1 MRQRIA
7 AAQRQTGMTPASGPV
22 ERTAAAWLAHRDSG
36 QWSPADQSAFDAWL
50 AEDTAHQVAY
60 LRLQAAWREAGR
72 LKVLKAGGDSSHVPE
87 RGAWLRSPYFHP
99 PLRERR
105 RADRARNRAQR
116 IAWGGAAATAV
127 LALALA
133 CAFWWWQSLGQ
144 TRHGAWHTALGGQLV
159 VHLADGST
167 ATLGSDST
175 LRAALTRHER
185 DLDLVRGE
193 AFFEVAKDHT
203 RPFVVH
209 AGAYQV
215 IAVGTRFDVRR
226 DEGGMRV
233 VVTRGV
239 VRLQSA
245 RDPAQAPTEL
255 PAGSIAQVTGGHVSV
270 QHASLDR
277 VVQYLSWRDGYVV
290 LHGTPLDEAVREFNR
305 YNARKI
311 VIADP
316 SLDDLKVGGN
326 FRLDNSE
333 AFVRLVQ
340 EVFPVH
346 AEERGDRIVLSRRAQ
361 RGSSG

>member
-1 MRQRIA
+1 MN
-7 AAQRQTGMTPASGPV
+7 SGSGSI
-22 ERTAAAWLAHRDSG
+22 ERTAAAWLARRDGG
-36 QWSPADQSAFDAWL
+36 QWSPVDQAAFDTWL
-50 AEDTAHQVAY
+50 AEDTAHRVAY

-72 LKVLKAGGDSSHVPE
+72 LKTLGAGADFGRVPE
-87 RGAWLRSPYFHP
+87 RGAWRRSPYFHP

-105 RADRARNRAQR
+105 RARSRARR
-116 IAWGGAAATAV
+116 ITWAGAAATAMLV
-127 LALALA
+127 LALA
-133 CAFWWWQSLGQ
+133 CGFWWWQSLGELQ
-144 TRHGAWHTALGGQLV
+144 RDAWHTALGGQLV

-167 ATLGSDST
+167 ATLGSDSA

-193 AFFEVAKDHT
+193 AFFEVAKDHS

-255 PAGSIAQVTGGHVSV
+255 PAGSIAQVTGDRVSV
-270 QHASLDR
+270 QHAPLDR

-290 LHGTPLDEAVREFNR
+290 LHGTPLAEAVREFNR

-326 FRLDNSE
+326 FRLDNSD

-346 AEERGDRIVLSRRAQ
+346 AEGRGDRIVLSRRGQ
-361 RGSSG
+361 RHSSG

>member
-1 MRQRIA
+1 MN
-7 AAQRQTGMTPASGPV
+7 PASGSI

-36 QWSPADQSAFDAWL
+36 QWSPADQSAFDVWL
-50 AEDTAHQVAY
+50 AEDTAHRIAY
-60 LRLQAAWREAGR
+60 LRLQAAWLEAGR
-72 LKVLKAGGDSSHVPE
+72 LKALGAGGESGHVPE
-87 RGAWLRSPYFHP
+87 RGVWLRSPYFHP
-99 PLRERR
+99 PLQGRR
-105 RADRARNRAQR
+105 HAERARNRAR
-116 IAWGGAAATAV
+116 RVSWAGAAATAMLV
-127 LALALA
+127 LAFA
-133 CAFWWWQSLGQ
+133 CGFWWWQSLGQ
-144 TRHGAWHTALGGQLV
+144 VRRGAWHTALAGQLV

-167 ATLGSDST
+167 ATLGSDSA
-175 LRAALTRHER
+175 LRAAFTRHER

-193 AFFEVAKDHT
+193 AFFEVAKDHS

-239 VRLQSA
+239 VRLQLA
-245 RDPAQAPTEL
+245 RDPAKAPTEL
-255 PAGSIAQVTGGHVSV
+255 PAGSIAQVRGGRVSV

-290 LHGTPLDEAVREFNR
+290 LHGTPLAEAVREFNR

-326 FRLDNSE
+326 FRLGNSD

-346 AEERGDRIVLSRRAQ
+346 AKGSDNRIVLSRRGQ
-361 RGSSG
+361 RDSSR